1 MNPLGSALYNQ
12 FSLVPGEEDRLDLG
26 LPPRQTPEFPD
37 INFSN
42 PEASS
47 PASGAGIS
55 SALSATGSALPQ
67 GGASG
72 GGASGVAS
80 STLGMAGAGVSI
92 GSLGGP
98 VGSAVGAGVGAAVG
112 LLGGLFAAD
121 ASGKEA
127 RRKAELDA
135 ANIRAQGNM
144 AALQSGSAARGNAL
158 TGLNSSL
165 RDALIGGR

>member
-37 INFSN
+37 MNFSN

-72 GGASGVAS
+72 VASVAS
-80 STLGMAGAGVSI
+80 STLGMAGAGASI
-92 GSLGGP
+92 GALGGP
-98 VGSAVGAGVGAAVG
+98 MGSAAGAGIGAAVG
-112 LLGGLFAAD
+112 LLGGLFEAD

>member
-72 GGASGVAS
+72 VAS
-80 STLGMAGAGVSI
+80 STLGMAGAGASV
-92 GSLGGP
+92 GALGGP
-98 VGSAVGAGVGAAVG
+98 VGSGVGAGIGAAVG
-112 LLGGLFAAD
+112 LLGGLFGAD
-121 ASGKEA
+121 AAGKEA

>member
-47 PASGAGIS
+47 PASGAGVS

-72 GGASGVAS
+72 VAS
-80 STLGMAGAGVSI
+80 STLGMAGAGASV
-92 GSLGGP
+92 GALGGP
-98 VGSAVGAGVGAAVG
+98 VGSGVGAGIGAAVG
-112 LLGGLFAAD
+112 LLGGLFGAD
-121 ASGKEA
+121 AAGKEA

-165 RDALIGGR
+165 RNALMGGR

>member
-37 INFSN
+37 MNFSN

-72 GGASGVAS
+72 VAS
-80 STLGMAGAGVSI
+80 STLGMAGAGASV
-92 GSLGGP
+92 GALGGP
-98 VGSAVGAGVGAAVG
+98 VGSGVGAGIGAAVG
-112 LLGGLFAAD
+112 LLGGLFGAD
-121 ASGKEA
+121 AAGKEA

-165 RDALIGGR
+165 RNALMGGR

>member
-72 GGASGVAS
+72 VAS
-80 STLGMAGAGVSI
+80 STLGMAGAGASI
-92 GSLGGP
+92 GALGGP
-98 VGSAVGAGVGAAVG
+98 MGSAAGAGIGAAVG

-165 RDALIGGR
+165 RNALMGGR

>member
-47 PASGAGIS
+47 PASGAGVS
-55 SALSATGSALPQ
+55 SALSSAGSALPQ
-67 GGASG
+67 

-80 STLGMAGAGVSI
+80 STLGMAGAGASV
-92 GSLGGP
+92 GALGGP
-98 VGSAVGAGVGAAVG
+98 VGSGVGAGIGAAVG
-112 LLGGLFAAD
+112 LLGGLFGAD
-121 ASGKEA
+121 AAGKEA

-165 RDALIGGR
+165 RNALMGGR

>member
-72 GGASGVAS
+72 VAS
-80 STLGMAGAGVSI
+80 STLGMAGAGASV
-92 GSLGGP
+92 GALGGP
-98 VGSAVGAGVGAAVG
+98 VGSGVGAGIGAAVG
-112 LLGGLFAAD
+112 LLGGLFGAD
-121 ASGKEA
+121 AAGKEA

-165 RDALIGGR
+165 RNALMGGR

>member
-37 INFSN
+37 MNFSN

-47 PASGAGIS
+47 PASGAGVS
-55 SALSATGSALPQ
+55 SALSSAGSALPQ
-67 GGASG
+67 V
-72 GGASGVAS
+72 GASGVAS

-112 LLGGLFAAD
+112 LLGGLFGAD
-121 ASGKEA
+121 AAGKEA

-165 RDALIGGR
+165 RNALMGGR

>member
-55 SALSATGSALPQ
+55 SALSATGSAIPQ
-67 GGASG
+67 

-80 STLGMAGAGVSI
+80 STLGMAGAGASV
-92 GSLGGP
+92 GALGGP
-98 VGSAVGAGVGAAVG
+98 VGSGVGAGIGAAVG
-112 LLGGLFAAD
+112 LLGGLFGAD
-121 ASGKEA
+121 AAGKEA